1 MPVSLLHV
9 VCTDEPIYK
18 DLFFFFLGVFLGV
31 FMPYIIV
38 GAFLKNMLQEY
49 SFYPDMMDIAV
60 MINAVNAFINPL
72 YAFIKLSN
80 VRQGLVDLFK
90 CK

>member
-1 MPVSLLHV
+1 
-9 VCTDEPIYK
+9 
-18 DLFFFFLGVFLGV
+18 
-31 FMPYIIV
+31 MPYVIV
-38 GAFLKNMLQEY
+38 GALLRNMLEEY
-49 SFYPDMMDIAV
+49 SFYPDLMDMALV
-60 MINAVNAFINPL
+60 INAVNAFINPL